1 MMISENQL
9 WREKRQLGLRE
20 IPALNHSLWRHLLI
34 TFFDEMSHAA
44 RAGIRAWGVSRAIQ
58 ALRQMDDRTLRD
70 IGMTRSEIEYRV
82 RKHAKEL

>member
-1 MMISENQL
+1 MTIIENQL

-34 TFFDEMSHAA
+34 TFFDGMSHAA

-82 RKHAKEL
+82 GKHAKEL